1 MRPILKDRS
10 KRLDMEGPYPPS
22 SFSQTGKLSLVQ
34 KKNILPQRTVLRN
47 LRHCDKI
54 RKENNK
60 KKGLF
65 RDVDEWENR
74 YTQEFS
80 IQSNATRTVRVSRID
95 Q

>member
-1 MRPILKDRS
+1 
-10 KRLDMEGPYPPS
+10 MEGPYPPS